1 MPLSRRRFLGTAAWL
16 AAGAAVSP
24 QALAGIRPAASG
36 AIDAGRLDAVLEA
49 AVAARHTPGVALA
62 VWHRGEPLYRRAI
75 GSANLETA
83 SGLGIDSVFRVGSV
97 SKQVTAALVLRL
109 VGQGRLA
116 LDDPAQKYLPV
127 LSKHAPFS
135 VLELLNHTAGIR
147 DGEYD
152 TRADHTL
159 SHLEQAERMAAQ
171 APFFDFPP
179 GTAWLYSNAG
189 YLLVGAII
197 EKVTGL
203 SLAQAAATELFEP
216 LGLRHTAFDRSGE
229 VVPGR
234 VSGYTP
240 TGEAAVPFE
249 NAAWLDVGL
258 AGAAGALRSTAEDLC
273 RWQQSLWWSDALPRD
288 FARPLAVAAR
298 LRDGRLAREARFAER
313 DRAMGETDYGLGL
326 MLDRGTRDGSLIL
339 GHHGGINGF
348 AAYAASHPASGLS
361 YACLCN
367 ADTHPGL
374 PLRDVRRTVFA
385 AVLPPPVD

>member
-1 MPLSRRRFLGTAAWL
+1 MPWSRRRFLGTTAWL
-16 AAGAAVSP
+16 AAAAGLP
-24 QALAGIRPAASG
+24 AHARAGGSPAASG
-36 AIDAGRLDAVLEA
+36 AIDAARLDAVLEA
-49 AVAARHTPGVALA
+49 AVAERHTPGVALA
-62 VWHRGEPLYRRAI
+62 VWRRGEPLYQRAV
-75 GSANLETA
+75 GSGNLETA
-83 SGLGIDSVFRVGSV
+83 NVVGPDSVFRAGSV

-116 LDDPAQKYLPV
+116 LADPAQKYLPV

-147 DGEYD
+147 DGDYD

-159 SHLEQAERMAAQ
+159 SHLEQAERMAEQ
-171 APFFDFPP
+171 TPFFDYPP

-203 SLAQAAATELFEP
+203 SLAQVAAAELFEP
-216 LGLRHTAFDRSGE
+216 LGLRHTAFDQAAE
-229 VVPGR
+229 IVPGR

-240 TGEAAVPFE
+240 TGEAAAPFQ

-258 AGAAGALRSTAEDLC
+258 AGSAGALRSTVADLC
-273 RWQQSLWWSDALPRD
+273 RWQQALWWGDALPKD
-288 FARPLAVAAR
+288 FARPMTVAAR

-313 DRAMGETDYGLGL
+313 DQAMGEIDYGLGL
-326 MLDRGTRDGSLIL
+326 MLDHGTRDRSLIV

-385 AVLPPPVD
+385 ALLPPPAG

>member
-1 MPLSRRRFLGTAAWL
+1 MPWSRRRFLGAAAWL
-16 AAGAAVSP
+16 AGGASMPALG
-24 QALAGIRPAASG
+24 LAGGRPAASG
-36 AIDAGRLDAVLEA
+36 RFDAARLDDILDA
-49 AVAARHTPGVALA
+49 AVATRQTPGVAMA
-62 VWHRGEPLYRRAI
+62 VWRRGEPLYRRAV

-83 SGLGIDSVFRVGSV
+83 SGLGTDSVFRVGSV

-109 VGQGRLA
+109 VGQGRLG
-116 LDDPAQKYLPV
+116 LDDAARTYLPV
-127 LSKHAPFS
+127 LSDHAPFS
-135 VLELLNHTAGIR
+135 VRELLNHTAGVR
-147 DGEYD
+147 DGDYD

-159 SHLEQAERMAAQ
+159 SHLEQAERIAAQ
-171 APFFDFPP
+171 SPFFDFPP

-203 SLAQAAATELFEP
+203 PLAKAAAEELFEP

-229 VVPGR
+229 IVPGR

-240 TGEAAVPFE
+240 TGETAVPFE

-273 RWQQSLWWSDALPRD
+273 RWQQALWWGGALPRN

-374 PLRDVRRTVFA
+374 PLRDVRRAVLA
-385 AVLPPPVD
+385 AILPPPAD